1 MEHME
6 KSDFMNIWDLKHIK
20 EQIMMRR
27 VILIRFCI

>member
-1 MEHME
+1 ME
-6 KSDFMNIWDLKHIK
+6 KSDFMNIWGLKHIK